1 MFYSFFRILGMILGY
16 PIQLLF
22 FKRKVFYEDKKNT
35 KIRKGGK
42 LIISNHY
49 NLFDYGLNAFMVF
62 PRKLT
67 AVSSEIPFKYGIA
80 RFGMKFFGTIE
91 ANRDTYNMGFVEQ
104 AAEVIRK
111 GGLVQ
116 IFPEARN
123 TPDGKIHEF
132 KPSYVVIAE
141 MAECKILPIISDGNY
156 GVFKRVSVMIGKEID
171 IGQIVTAKNG
181 VLTKQDVN
189 QINQVIFDKVLQL
202 RETLEQLKTKKRN

>member
-91 ANRDTYNMGFVEQ
+91 ATRDTCNMGFVEQ

>member
-49 NLFDYGLNAFMVF
+49 NLFDYGLNAFMGF